1 MFMKRKRN
9 FKDPNRKS
17 NRMVHKE
24 VPMSELYS
32 ERQKAYQEVKDKG
45 GSDMAALVSAINIIP
60 KDNKRLTKKSKG
72 SKIKQNKEE
81 GIKI

>member
-1 MFMKRKRN
+1 MKRRN

-24 VPMSELYS
+24 VPMSELFS
-32 ERQKAYQEVKDKG
+32 ERQKAYQEVKDRG

-60 KDNKRLTKKSKG
+60 ETNKRLTKNKKG
-72 SKIKQNKEE
+72 NKIKQNKKE
-81 GIKI
+81 GLKI